1 MLVTLNSLR
10 NYMEQQTNYLIFI
23 VGAST
28 LVVLL
33 LIAMVV
39 DMLLL
44 YRNKKKLADKEIE
57 LRQQKIDDLLQ
68 RQEIENVNSLLK
80 GQNEERRRIAQE
92 LHDNLGSLLF
102 IVKLHYGQVEK
113 SLAELKKTND
123 QSYGQVNKLLDE
135 AVEEVRR
142 ISHDLYEGS
151 LAKFGYR
158 TAMLQLTEAI
168 RTANALQIK
177 FEQSV
182 EIPDK
187 YRDVEMELYRIS
199 QELLSNTLKH
209 AAVSLIEIDLSGND
223 SELIFKYSDNGK
235 GFLHSETEA
244 KGGIGLRNIRSRA
257 ERIKGKYTFE
267 SRAGEGML
275 FTLKLELKDDLKN

>member
-1 MLVTLNSLR
+1 
-10 NYMEQQTNYLIFI
+10 MEQQTNYLIFI
-23 VGAST
+23 VVASS

-68 RQEIENVNSLLK
+68 RQEIDNVNSLLK

-92 LHDNLGSLLF
+92 LHDSLGSLLF
-102 IVKLHYGQVEK
+102 TVKLHYGKVER
-113 SLAELKKTND
+113 SISELKKSND
-123 QSYGQVNKLLDE
+123 QSYGQVQNLLDQ

-168 RTANALQIK
+168 RSANAVEIT
-177 FEQSV
+177 FEQSID
-182 EIPDK
+182 IPDK
-187 YRDVEMELYRIS
+187 YRDVEMELYRIT

-209 AAVSLIEIDLSGND
+209 AAASLIQINLSGNEK
-223 SELIFKYSDNGK
+223 ELYFKYSDNGK
-235 GFLHSETEA
+235 GFLSSETENS
-244 KGGIGLRNIRSRA
+244 GGIGMQNIRSRA
-257 ERIKGKYTFE
+257 ERIRSKYAFE
-267 SRAGEGML
+267 SKAGEGML
-275 FTLKLELKDDLKN
+275 FTLNLELW